1 MGWNSVSTE
10 QAKSSQE
17 STSKARW
24 EKELERM
31 IISIIEKKPVLWM
44 QVVER
49 SLGDK
54 LNLDDW
60 EEMFS
65 EVVDGTHPWGDAAK
79 HWGIL
84 GADKKV
90 CMSKFL
96 GRWVVNMEMQEYT
109 SFLTSAVRS
118 VYESIIALDMD
129 LQQTMKLFDT
139 DGDGTVELK
148 EVRQVLGMFDLGLT
162 ASQMDRL
169 TGQIFVSCVG
179 SAEGKAE
186 STNLRLKVD
195 EFLARFTLIY
205 KQAGEIG
212 SEEIKL
218 EKWMLQALD
227 QIGRMILRTPADKL
241 VSDVEKAALA
251 IQKNFRGHEDR
262 KRVAELKSS
271 PGDAPAPACKEK
283 NKKGAEAEPEG
294 VSKMVALFSALDSS
308 GDGILQIDEFV
319 TSFQRLPDLDK
330 VIVDGQ
336 KMTRERIQAIANA
349 IDTSKNGTINYL
361 EFLQAFE
368 ASGDGHKDLGDTL
381 GEDITT
387 VLFRHRMAIRMGC
400 LYLDEEGSGKIRA
413 EDFTKVLQG
422 INSVLSRPERAL
434 TNTQILL
441 LAEALAKEEDDDA
454 FVDYETFLR
463 AFVILDTE
471 RSGAVVKRFN

>member
-212 SEEIKL
+212 
-218 EKWMLQALD
+218 
-227 QIGRMILRTPADKL
+227 
-241 VSDVEKAALA
+241 
-251 IQKNFRGHEDR
+251 
-262 KRVAELKSS
+262 
-271 PGDAPAPACKEK
+271 
-283 NKKGAEAEPEG
+283 
-294 VSKMVALFSALDSS
+294 
-308 GDGILQIDEFV
+308 
-319 TSFQRLPDLDK
+319 
-330 VIVDGQ
+330 
-336 KMTRERIQAIANA
+336 
-349 IDTSKNGTINYL
+349 
-361 EFLQAFE
+361 
-368 ASGDGHKDLGDTL
+368 
-381 GEDITT
+381 
-387 VLFRHRMAIRMGC
+387 
-400 LYLDEEGSGKIRA
+400 
-413 EDFTKVLQG
+413 
-422 INSVLSRPERAL
+422 
-434 TNTQILL
+434 
-441 LAEALAKEEDDDA
+441 
-454 FVDYETFLR
+454 
-463 AFVILDTE
+463 
-471 RSGAVVKRFN
+471 